1 MVCRELERVERC
13 CSSRASGGRGWLER
27 SCDMRLRTSRL
38 RSASRNLS
46 SLRAVLLSV
55 AQLPPLPRLASRSE
69 ERESRSQP
77 DPRKS
82 SISNPSKPR
91 DTPFLLTIYRPSLVG
106 CRNAAVP
113 RTSCH
118 IDALP
123 GWWRAE
129 VGQLYQPG
137 WELGKN
143 APSLIRGP
151 VFRKTQL
158 TFSGPTIPYTS
169 EAWKKKNVNKNLWK
183 ARLQVGQF
191 SPFNCLS

>member
-1 MVCRELERVERC
+1 MVCRGLERVERC

-27 SCDMRLRTSRL
+27 SCDKRLRTSRL

-55 AQLPPLPRLASRSE
+55 AQFPPLPRLASRSE

-77 DPRKS
+77 DPRK
-82 SISNPSKPR
+82 
-91 DTPFLLTIYRPSLVG
+91 YRPSLVG

-113 RTSCH
+113 QTSCH

-137 WELGKN
+137 WELGEN

-158 TFSGPTIPYTS
+158 TFLEPTIPYTS
-169 EAWKKKNVNKNLWK
+169 EASKKENVNKNLWK

-191 SPFNCLS
+191 SPFNWLS

>member
-27 SCDMRLRTSRL
+27 SCDKRLRTSRL
-38 RSASRNLS
+38 RSALCNLS

-55 AQLPPLPRLASRSE
+55 AQFPPLPRLASRSE

-77 DPRKS
+77 DPRRS

-123 GWWRAE
+123 GGGAPKSDSSTS
-129 VGQLYQPG
+129 PG
-137 WELGKN
+137 GN
-143 APSLIRGP
+143 S
-151 VFRKTQL
+151 
-158 TFSGPTIPYTS
+158 
-169 EAWKKKNVNKNLWK
+169 
-183 ARLQVGQF
+183 ARTPLH
-191 SPFNCLS
+191 